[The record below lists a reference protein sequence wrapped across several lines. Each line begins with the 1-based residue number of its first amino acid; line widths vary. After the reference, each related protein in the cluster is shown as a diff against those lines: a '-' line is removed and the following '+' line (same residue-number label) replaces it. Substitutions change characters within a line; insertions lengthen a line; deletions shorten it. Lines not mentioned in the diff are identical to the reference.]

1 MDAPPD
7 HGRQEA
13 TGCSIVGSEGA
24 GRGLEIAREA
34 VTGVEHDRDS
44 PENRQ
49 AASTLAH
56 NFLSYWTMPRTGRR
70 GIPRTSPRGR
80 CRARAGKRAAG
91 PRQTV
96 HAGMGEPARMR
107 VSLR

>member
-13 TGCSIVGSEGA
+13 TGCSIVGPDGA
-24 GRGLEIAREA
+24 GCGLEITRE
-34 VTGVEHDRDS
+34 VITGVEHDRDS

-56 NFLSYWTMPRTGRR
+56 NFLSYWTMPRMGRR
-70 GIPRTSPRGR
+70 GILGHPLAAVVEPGPARGR
-80 CRARAGKRAAG
+80 LDRARPSTRGWGSPQGCAC
-91 PRQTV
+91 
-96 HAGMGEPARMR
+96 
-107 VSLR
+107 L